1 MSFLLMNWAASFKL
15 GLFYVHIVNTFA
27 NWQILVCTLQVM
39 SRENYT
45 LNCNNHSVSMQFG
58 SMCISTCVGSSTFQL
73 CVSYCFIAHDSTAV
87 DNNIYI
93 TYRLILFAC
102 SLSIKLLISLSTHIK
117 IVISLLSICNS
128 STVTQLICDR
138 K

>member
-15 GLFYVHIVNTFA
+15 GLCYVHIVNTFA

-39 SRENYT
+39 LRENYT
-45 LNCNNHSVSMQFG
+45 LNCNNHSTSMQFV
-58 SMCISTCVGSSTFQL
+58 SMYVRTNSTFQL

-117 IVISLLSICNS
+117 IIISLLSICSS

>member
-1 MSFLLMNWAASFKL
+1 MSFLLMNGAASFKL

-39 SRENYT
+39 LRENYT
-45 LNCNNHSVSMQFG
+45 LNCNNHSTSMQFV
-58 SMCISTCVGSSTFQL
+58 SMCIRTYVGSSTFQL
-73 CVSYCFIAHDSTAV
+73 CVSYCFIAHDAV

-117 IVISLLSICNS
+117 IIISLLSIRSS